1 MFPVLQMASSAEFW
15 VLFGLVAIF
24 VITIYFAGYGIDPVQ
39 EKIKQNKR
47 DNDIIEE
54 FIEFRKGPYGL
65 ADQKFKYLL
74 DSFAEEVPIC
84 SKCRSNKFQFWL
96 FTEGTIEVR
105 CRTCKRKQQFYQE
118 DIETGIPMLYQAFE
132 DYYRN
137 CYRWVIYNDILP
149 NPVLEF
155 LSWGIETR
163 GNQETYVRLIFEAK
177 GKLKEKT
184 KGTERSRRISQEVMD
199 KVWRRDEGKCVQ
211 CGSQENL
218 EFDHMVPFSKGGANT
233 YRNIQLLCESCNRK
247 KSAKI
252 G

>member
-1 MFPVLQMASSAEFW
+1 MFPFLQMASSAEFW
-15 VLFGLVAIF
+15 VLFGLIAIF
-24 VITIYFAGYGIDPVQ
+24 VITIYFAGLGNDPVK

-47 DNDIIEE
+47 NNNIIEE
-54 FIEFRKGPYGL
+54 FNEFRKGPYGL

-118 DIETGIPMLYQAFE
+118 DIETGIPMLYQAFN
-132 DYYRN
+132 DYYRH
-137 CYRWVIYNDILP
+137 CYRWVTWSDRVS

-155 LSWGIETR
+155 LSWGIDVKV
-163 GNQETYVRLIFEAK
+163 NQEPYIRIVFEAK
-177 GKLKEKT
+177 GKVKETIK
-184 KGTERSRRISQEVMD
+184 RSRRITQDVMD
-199 KVWRRDEGKCVQ
+199 RVWRRDEGKCVQ

-218 EFDHMVPFSKGGANT
+218 EFDHIVPFSKNGSNS
-233 YRNIQLLCESCNRK
+233 YRNIQLLCEPCNRS

>member
-1 MFPVLQMASSAEFW
+1 MFPFLQMASTTEFLI
-15 VLFGLVAIF
+15 LFGLVGLFLIIVF
-24 VITIYFAGYGIDPVQ
+24 WLGSGDDPVK

-47 DNDIIEE
+47 DNNIIEE
-54 FIEFRKGPYGL
+54 FNEFRKGPYGL

-132 DYYRN
+132 DYYRH
-137 CYRWVIYNDILP
+137 CYRWVTWSDKVS
-149 NPVLEF
+149 NPVLEV
-155 LSWGIETR
+155 LSWGIDVKV
-163 GNQETYVRLIFEAK
+163 NQEPYIRIVFEAK
-177 GKLKEKT
+177 GKLKETT
-184 KGTERSRRISQEVMD
+184 KRSRRITQDVMD
-199 KVWRRDEGKCVQ
+199 RVWRRDEGKCVK

-218 EFDHMVPFSKGGANT
+218 EFDHMVPFSKNGSNS
-233 YRNIQLLCESCNRK
+233 YRNIQLLCEPCNRS